1 MTSTFREMI
10 IFIAPRNGVTSMANY
25 IVLGAQWGDEG
36 KGKIVDML
44 AGKMDLVVRFQG
56 GANAGHTV
64 KIDDK
69 EYVLHLI
76 PGGIVSGKSVNVI
89 GNGCVVDPIIFAEEL
104 EYLSTKG
111 IKVTPQQ
118 LVVSSQAHMVTPV
131 HKYLDKVLHKK
142 IGTTGRGIGPA
153 YADKIHRTGIRMEA
167 VLDGTF
173 DERFEE
179 HLYNYKNISEQIYN
193 EPFPDVQRT
202 IDEMKQAVENIKP
215 FIGDSVEVIH
225 RFTNRGANV
234 LFEGAQGTFLDV
246 DHGSYPF
253 VTSSSTS
260 IGGALTGGGVF
271 VDFDKRIGIVKA
283 YTTRVG
289 EGPFPTEL
297 FDEDGKRLQENGN
310 EFGATTGRPRRCG
323 WLDLKMLKRSFIVN
337 GFNYVSLSK
346 ISCLSGFETIKAAV
360 DYDKAGNPLYHEFPG
375 WQEEVEGIT
384 SWDDLPLNCRGYINF
399 IEEYLGVPVGMVS
412 TGPHRRD
419 IIFKQE
425 LFG

>member
-1 MTSTFREMI
+1 
-10 IFIAPRNGVTSMANY
+10 MAKY

-36 KGKIVDML
+36 KGKIVDLL
-44 AGKMDLVVRFQG
+44 AGKVDMVVRFQG
-56 GANAGHTV
+56 GANAGHTITV
-64 KIDDK
+64 GDS

-76 PGGIVSGKSVNVI
+76 PGGIVSGNSVNII
-89 GNGCVVDPIIFAEEL
+89 GNGCVVDPVTFAQEL
-104 EYLSTKG
+104 DYLKEKG
-111 IKVTPQQ
+111 IEVTSDK

-153 YADKIHRTGIRMEA
+153 YADKIHRTGIRMESI
-167 VLDGTF
+167 LDGTVV
-173 DERFEE
+173 ERFEE
-179 HLYNYKNISEQIYN
+179 HLLNYKNISEQIYD
-193 EPFPDVQRT
+193 EPFPQVKST
-202 IDEMKQAVENIKP
+202 IREMKESLEKITSFIK
-215 FIGDSVEVIH
+215 DSVELIADFV
-225 RFTNRGANV
+225 NKDANI

-260 IGGALTGGGVF
+260 IGGAFTGGGVF

-297 FDEDGKRLQENGN
+297 FDETGKQLQKNGN

-323 WLDLKMLKRSFIVN
+323 WLDLKMLKRSFIIN

-346 ISCLSGFETIKAAV
+346 ISCLSGFDTIKAAV
-360 DYDKAGNPLYHEFPG
+360 DYDGNGEPVYREFPG
-375 WQEEVEGIT
+375 WSEEVEGAT
-384 SWDDLPLNCRGYINF
+384 SLDELPKNCLSYIDF
-399 IEEYLGVPVGMVS
+399 IEEYLGVPIGMIS
-412 TGPHRRD
+412 TGPKRSD
-419 IIFKQE
+419 IIFKEE
-425 LFG
+425 LF

>member
-1 MTSTFREMI
+1 
-10 IFIAPRNGVTSMANY
+10 MAKY

-64 KIDDK
+64 KIGDK

-76 PGGIVSGKSVNVI
+76 PGGIVSGNSVNVI
-89 GNGCVVDPIIFAEEL
+89 GNGCVVDPVTFAEEL
-104 EYLSTKG
+104 DYLAEKG
-111 IKVTPQQ
+111 IEVTPEK

-153 YADKIHRTGIRMEA
+153 YADKIHRTGIRLESI
-167 VLDGTF
+167 LDGTVN
-173 DERFEE
+173 ERFEE
-179 HLYNYKNISEQIYN
+179 HLINYKNISEQIYN
-193 EPFPDVQRT
+193 EPFPDVKST
-202 IDEMKQAVENIKP
+202 IREVKQSLEKIKP
-215 FIGDSVEVIH
+215 FIKDSVELIVDFVDKDADI
-225 RFTNRGANV
+225 

-260 IGGALTGGGVF
+260 IGGAFTGGGVF
-271 VDFDKRIGIVKA
+271 VEFDKRIGIVKA

-297 FDEDGKRLQENGN
+297 FDEAGKQLQKNGN

-323 WLDLKMLKRSFIVN
+323 WLDLKMLKRSFIIN

-360 DYDKAGNPLYHEFPG
+360 DYDANGEPVYKEFPG
-375 WQEEVEGIT
+375 WAEEVEGVT
-384 SWDDLPLNCRGYINF
+384 SLDELPQNCKNYIDF
-399 IEEYLGVPVGMVS
+399 IEDYLGVPIGMIS

-419 IIFKQE
+419 IIFKEE